1 MPLSLEKIEQTAPAL
16 APLARVAQN
25 SLSTF
30 GLAGHTAKV
39 ALCLDYSG
47 SMANEY
53 KSGAMQKLAE
63 KALVL
68 GTQFDDDGAID
79 LFLFDTEADHVGE
92 ITIDNY
98 QGSVDRLRGRRHMGL
113 TYYGKAIEEIRAFYG
128 FAEPK
133 KRGFF
138 SRKPRNTELPVK
150 EPIFVIFLTDGA
162 PSDAA
167 QAKLQL
173 SLASK
178 QPIFFKF
185 LSIGREEIQ
194 FLEKLDTMEGRFI
207 DNANYQ
213 AVGSVNRLTDDKLF
227 GILFEE
233 YTDWLELARQN
244 GIVQR

>member
-1 MPLSLEKIEQTAPAL
+1 MPLSLAKIEQEAPAL
-16 APLARVAQN
+16 LPLAQIAQ
-25 SLSTF
+25 TF
-30 GLAGHTAKV
+30 LAKYNLTGHTAKV

-47 SMANEY
+47 SMNGEY
-53 KSGAMQKLAE
+53 AKGSMQKLAE

-79 LFLFDTEADHVGE
+79 LFLFDTEADHVGD
-92 ITIDNY
+92 ITINNY
-98 QGSVDRLRGRRHMGL
+98 GGAIDRLRRGRHMGL
-113 TYYGKAIEEIRAFYG
+113 TYYGKAIQEIRAFYG

-133 KRGFF
+133 KRGLF

-167 QAKLQL
+167 EAKNQL

-185 LSIGREEIQ
+185 LSIGREEIT
-194 FLEKLDTMEGRFI
+194 FLEKLDKMPGRFI

-213 AVGSVNRLTDDKLF
+213 PIKSVDRLTDDKLF
-227 GILFEE
+227 DILFEE
-233 YTDWLELARQN
+233 YPDWLEEARAK